1 MTDVPEARQQAIL
14 RKAAAGCRSPKC
26 FARICPV
33 RLRLLWT
40 RDRLFQVFDADVF
53 ELAPH
58 GGTGVELESEDAV
71 ELLALGVFVGAIENE
86 AIVHEMLDVVAFG
99 TDDDVVEFIDGEEF
113 GEFFGGDDGAL
124 NFLFAFRVPENF
136 LSGEAHATTFA
147 TFFVDE
153 SGHVGQL
160 VGVADFV
167 LVATDNPFVTGFG
180 GDVFGA
186 VLNAGVVLTGNAEG
200 KAEFKV
206 FGVAVLPDEK
216 GVSVG
221 TFLLGSFA
229 TNDSVNHRPESGIA
243 RPTGKVFA
251 VENDLHVIGLGGS
264 FFSCERRN
272 GEGESG
278 QCQECFFEVHMW

>member
-1 MTDVPEARQQAIL
+1 MR
-14 RKAAAGCRSPKC
+14 
-26 FARICPV
+26 
-33 RLRLLWT
+33 RLL
-40 RDRLFQVFDADVF
+40 QVFDADVF

-58 GGTGVELESEDAV
+58 GGTGVELEGEDAV
-71 ELLALGVFVGAIENE
+71 ELLALRVFVGAIEDE

-124 NFLFAFRVPENF
+124 NCLFAFRVPENF
-136 LSGEAHATTFA
+136 LSGKAHASTFA
-147 TFFVDE
+147 TFFVNE
-153 SGHVGQL
+153 SSNVGHL

-167 LVATDNPFVTGFG
+167 LVAADNPFVTGFG

-200 KAEFKV
+200 KAEFEV
-206 FGVAVLPDEK
+206 FGVAVLPDKK

-221 TFLLGSFA
+221 TFFLGGFA
-229 TNDSVNHRPESGIA
+229 TDDPVDNGPESGIA
-243 RPTGKVFA
+243 IPTSQVFA

-278 QCQECFFEVHMW
+278 QCQECFFEVHM